1 MISIYKI
8 FINYNKYKFKLNYIL
23 SNIKFKKMPDK
34 DSIEL
39 IRKELIDLY
48 LEMKIRKNKEVR

>member
-1 MISIYKI
+1 
-8 FINYNKYKFKLNYIL
+8 
-23 SNIKFKKMPDK
+23 MPDK
-34 DSIEL
+34 NSIEL

>member
-1 MISIYKI
+1 M
-8 FINYNKYKFKLNYIL
+8 FILYYKYKFKLNYIL